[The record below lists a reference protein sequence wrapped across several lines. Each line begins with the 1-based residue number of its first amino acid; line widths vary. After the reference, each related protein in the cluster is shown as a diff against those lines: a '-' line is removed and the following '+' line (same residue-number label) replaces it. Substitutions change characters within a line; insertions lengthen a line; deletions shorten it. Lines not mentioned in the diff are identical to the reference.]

1 MTDPLTYTMPEVE
14 ARLGLKPGQFSH
26 SGRRKRLAEAGFPG
40 HVPGMQARW
49 SRPAVDHWI
58 ATNGGTYQPLMQA
71 ADDEASHIARA
82 TAALEDRYA
91 AGRAE

>member
-1 MTDPLTYTMPEVE
+1 MTDPLTYSMPEVE
-14 ARLGLKPGQFSH
+14 ARLGLRPGQFSH

-58 ATNGGTYQPLMQA
+58 STNGNTYAPLMQA
-71 ADDEASHIARA
+71 TDDEAAA
-82 TAALEDRYA
+82 VAGAAAALEHRYGRGQA
-91 AGRAE
+91 A